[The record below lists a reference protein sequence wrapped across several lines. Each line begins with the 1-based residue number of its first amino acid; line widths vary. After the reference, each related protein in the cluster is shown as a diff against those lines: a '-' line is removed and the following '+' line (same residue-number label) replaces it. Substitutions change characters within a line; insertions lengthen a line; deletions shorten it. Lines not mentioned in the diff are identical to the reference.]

1 MSTCTCTHALRY
13 VPVIFFTCCQIY
25 CPAMTTTDKRQEAR
39 DKRHIFPATEEISQ
53 LVYLFDVRSA
63 HTTRIS
69 ELERFLD
76 FKAER
81 AAMTTTM
88 DEPVQ
93 NNPSIS
99 ILQQYHRYQYTSTK
113 VSFYHVYSY
122 RYQVPVYISCVDAC
136 PLASPGGTPAPN
148 ARGARPVPKEYVR
161 VGLLNRQFCALFKGD
176 NVTSLQE
183 PKVLVH
189 NSLLRKPISFLW
201 RRWISR
207 DVVIGILC
215 GADDRWRKSKLRR
228 L

>member
-1 MSTCTCTHALRY
+1 MSTCTCTHALRH

-63 HTTRIS
+63 QTTRIS

-99 ILQQYHRYQYTSTK
+99 ILQQYHRYQYTSIILPRIFIP
-113 VSFYHVYSY
+113 VSGTGI
-122 RYQVPVYISCVDAC
+122 YIMCRCLPAGNPRGDAC
-136 PLASPGGTPAPN
+136 PQRQG
-148 ARGARPVPKEYVR
+148 RPPCTER
-161 VGLLNRQFCALFKGD
+161 V
-176 NVTSLQE
+176 
-183 PKVLVH
+183 
-189 NSLLRKPISFLW
+189 
-201 RRWISR
+201 
-207 DVVIGILC
+207 
-215 GADDRWRKSKLRR
+215 RKSWPLEPPILRIIQR
-228 L
+228 R